1 MEMTKH
7 RFLLLVIILISAV
20 FMSGC
25 TAILKVNV
33 SDIKIEKVSP
43 KGLRSIDVGMSA
55 MIENPGAKMSISNIA
70 ALISYEGKDIGTI
83 TAEPIELARKFSGR
97 FPVNVNMTVA
107 DAASVWDVVKIVSSK
122 EKSDACIVDLT
133 FIYKQ
138 GSGAPMTIRRKGLKV
153 GDLTKSTVK

>member
-1 MEMTKH
+1 MKKH

-83 TAEPIELARKFSGR
+83 TAEPI
-97 FPVNVNMTVA
+97 
-107 DAASVWDVVKIVSSK
+107 
-122 EKSDACIVDLT
+122 
-133 FIYKQ
+133 
-138 GSGAPMTIRRKGLKV
+138 
-153 GDLTKSTVK
+153 